1 MKRTMLCLCFIS
13 AMILAACSQPQERAE
28 VAGQAEPGIEGVWTH
43 VETEQIGGPD
53 EGANANPQP
62 SLVFITQN
70 YYCSNFVSA
79 AEPRPAFNTQ
89 TPSTEQMAQAYQGF
103 ISAAGPYEL
112 RGSTIILQPSVS
124 IEPDL
129 MYGSSLEF
137 EYKLDGDTLTLTMDP
152 AKIKYTTYDYKP
164 PYTESRFVLKRLE

>member
-1 MKRTMLCLCFIS
+1 MKRTILCLCFIGVI
-13 AMILAACSQPQERAE
+13 ILAACNQPQEPAA

-53 EGANANPQP
+53 EGRSANPQP
-62 SLVFITQN
+62 SLVFITKN
-70 YYCSNFVSA
+70 YYCSNFISA
-79 AEPRPAFNTQ
+79 AEPRPALNTQ
-89 TPSTEQMAQAYQGF
+89 TPTPDQMAQAYQGF

-112 RGSTIILQPSVS
+112 RGSTIILHPSVS

-129 MYGSSLEF
+129 MYGGSLEI
-137 EYKLDGDTLTLTMDP
+137 EYKLDGDTLILTMDP
-152 AKIKYTTYDYKP
+152 AKIKYSTYDYKP